1 MEKCEEAVA
10 AEITSAAAAT
20 ESSAVRGAAA
30 CAASPQSGSMTA
42 RQWLAL
48 AGLTCSAFVFNT
60 SEFMPIGLLSS
71 IAGGFGLTEA
81 QAGMMTSIYAWAVMA
96 LSLPL
101 MVLGSRLNPR
111 LLLLAVIAVFLAGQV
126 GSALAPSFALLVAA
140 RLLVAA
146 AHAVF
151 WSIATPLATRIA
163 DERHA
168 SVAMGMVVTGSDMSA
183 SVSTQELENQGI
195 PVAIGHHAENIAG
208 ADCII
213 RTAAAHNDN
222 PEIAAARAAGIPVFE
237 RAQAWGEIMKSYK
250 NAICISGTHGKT
262 TTTSMMTHIL
272 MEANLDPT
280 VMIGGYLPLLHAGH
294 RVGHGDTILLESCEY
309 CDSFLNFFPTL
320 AVILNVEADHL
331 DYFKDLEDIQKSF
344 HQFASLATF
353 GVIANGDDPHTVSAM
368 QGIDYVSFG
377 LGEQNR
383 IHAAN
388 MHPDWQHFDVICD
401 GEYYCHLDMGV
412 LGKHNALNALAA
424 AAAAWM
430 MGIPGEAVSHGL
442 ESFHGAGRRMEFKGK
457 FQGADVYD
465 DYAHHP
471 DELSATVSAVR
482 SAIPGRRIVLAF
494 QPHTY
499 TRTKALFDD
508 FVRELKKP
516 DVVILSE
523 IYAARE
529 RNAIGISSLDL
540 AKQIPG
546 AVYCETLPE
555 VTDQLREI
563 VREGDVVITMGA
575 GDIFRAGEALLEK

>member
-1 MEKCEEAVA
+1 MFKSKKISKYLVPGRHVHLVG
-10 AEITSAAAAT
+10 IGG
-20 ESSAVRGAAA
+20 V
-30 CAASPQSGSMTA
+30 SM
-42 RQWLAL
+42 RPL
-48 AGLTCSAFVFNT
+48 GL
-60 SEFMPIGLLSS
+60 
-71 IAGGFGLTEA
+71 
-81 QAGMMTSIYAWAVMA
+81 
-96 LSLPL
+96 
-101 MVLGSRLNPR
+101 VLKG
-111 LLLLAVIAVFLAGQV
+111 
-126 GSALAPSFALLVAA
+126 
-140 RLLVAA
+140 
-146 AHAVF
+146 
-151 WSIATPLATRIA
+151 
-163 DERHA
+163 
-168 SVAMGMVVTGSDMSA
+168 MGMVVTGSDMSA

-383 IHAAN
+383 IHASN

-482 SAIPGRRIVLAF
+482 SAMPGRRIVLAF

-529 RNAIGISSLDL
+529 RNTVGISSLDL

-555 VTDQLREI
+555 VTDQLRKI
-563 VREGDVVITMGA
+563 VQEGDVVITMGA
-575 GDIFRAGEALLEK
+575 GDIFRAGDALFEK